1 MMWHRTNLKRCIGP
15 VLLLAATRPCIRF
28 SGWRS
33 LVVSAES
40 TITTASPNKY
50 KTLKV
55 QVIHRHGDRSPIT
68 PMKDLDFWS
77 SQLIDDHTLGKIAEN
92 TEIIREEEFNH
103 SAGARGPFGKLSKLG
118 LLQMIRVG
126 DTLSEELTKEKE
138 NGLFYTPLF
147 PRERAL
153 HPSHMRVYSTDFS
166 RTIQSVQGLLVG
178 LYPDGI
184 PGQVSID
191 VRNTVLMIPDPMPR
205 RFKEQ
210 ELLESMLVKRPH
222 VVQKESDM
230 LALAIKAT
238 TALHDMLGEG
248 AHEVSFGVVQDSI
261 ESIEIE
267 PLRWNQLAEITVCL
281 DSRDMLPPPLTKEEK
296 DEITH
301 HTAWRWFQ
309 TLSNPR
315 LIYLAMHD
323 FVTKQ
328 MNVFKTA
335 ESEPFTVWSAHD
347 STLIAL
353 LCAYRLERPDVWPE
367 YASYIVMEL
376 VEQIDSKERFVRF
389 SINGQRLQ
397 SQWEDAPAYDMIP
410 LSVLLEKVETVGAQP
425 SEFAEIE

>member
-1 MMWHRTNLKRCIGP
+1 
-15 VLLLAATRPCIRF
+15 
-28 SGWRS
+28 
-33 LVVSAES
+33 
-40 TITTASPNKY
+40 
-50 KTLKV
+50 V

-68 PMKDLDFWS
+68 PMKDVSFWS
-77 SQLIDDHTLGKIAEN
+77 SQLIDEHTLDKIAEN

-118 LLQMIRVG
+118 LLQMIQVG
-126 DTLSEELTKEKE
+126 NTLSEELTKERE

-147 PRERAL
+147 SAERPL
-153 HPSHMRVYSTDFS
+153 HPSQIRVYSTDFS

-178 LYPDGI
+178 LFPDGN
-184 PGQVSID
+184 PVRVPID
-191 VRNTVLMIPDPMPR
+191 VRKTILMIPDPIPR
-205 RFKEQ
+205 RSKEQ
-210 ELLESMLVKRPH
+210 ERLESMLIKRSH
-222 VVQKESDM
+222 VVKTESEM
-230 LALAIKAT
+230 LDLAIKAT

-261 ESIEIE
+261 ESIELE
-267 PLRWNQLAEITVCL
+267 PLQWNQLAEITVCL
-281 DSRDMLPPPLTKEEK
+281 DSRGMLPPPLTKEEK

-323 FVTKQ
+323 FVIKQ
-328 MNVFKTA
+328 MNVFKTV
-335 ESEPFTVWSAHD
+335 ESESLTVWSAHD

-367 YASYIVMEL
+367 YASYLVMEL
-376 VEQIDSKERFVRF
+376 VEQIDSMERFVRF

-397 SQWEDAPAYDMIP
+397 SQWEDGPAHDMIP
-410 LSVLLEKVETVGAQP
+410 LSVLLEKLETVGAQP
-425 SEFAEIE
+425 SEVAEIE